1 MTIQLVSDLNTA
13 AQLQA
18 NIDSNEGTLCDL
30 LSKLDLTDVVKEI
43 PQLAGLESA
52 TYLTSHW
59 DSLDLEYK
67 AHYDL
72 VVKGNLPNQ
81 NPVVV
86 FFFFDYSDDYQNS
99 KIWVSKVITE
109 TEFKNAR
116 QQVLAKIQSE
126 DQTLAQFLLSDM

>member
-18 NIDSNEGTLCDL
+18 NIDSNENTLWDL
-30 LSKLDLTDVVKEI
+30 LSELDLVEVVKQI
-43 PQLAGLESA
+43 PQLAGLENVS
-52 TYLTSHW
+52 YLTSYW

-81 NPVVV
+81 EPVVV
-86 FFFFDYSDDYQNS
+86 FFFFDYSDDYESS
-99 KIWVSKVITE
+99 KIWVSKVISE
-109 TEFKNAR
+109 TEFKNSR
-116 QQVLAKIQSE
+116 EQVLAKIKAD
-126 DQTLAQFLLSDM
+126 DQALAQFLLSDM